1 MQFGFKSNILSFFL
15 VCFYFSFLKLA
26 LQVFGFVSV
35 TLVTFVMWFIISVS
49 YLFLLFIGLFSNICK
64 YDILSGGLQPHG
76 SCLFQC
82 KGTLEL
88 PWGGSFAVPPLSTAA
103 FAVFWAASLLQNHIH
118 PFGKIHPTL
127 IFLPGVFS
135 AQRFLGKNRIFLK
148 SFGIFRKK
156 KKPSQTWSHLVLSQF
171 LQNSAERLS
180 PILIPPLGHLNLPEA
195 GHSLSW
201 PGSGGITGTP
211 GTVQLPPLQLPVFGF
226 LNCFPALPGKC
237 CEVFFINCKWP
248 VCPVCLEGAQI
259 PHCPVPWPGWGFLL
273 PVLATEHLR
282 DAGSSQ
288 GQEAAAELKTMRNH
302 YWLKIPNLLNTTLKN

>member
-156 KKPSQTWSHLVLSQF
+156 KKPPKHGPTLFFPNSCRIQLKGWAQFWFLLWDIWIFLRLGTLWADLAVGASLGLLALCSSHLCS
-171 LQNSAERLS
+171 
-180 PILIPPLGHLNLPEA
+180 
-195 GHSLSW
+195 SL
-201 PGSGGITGTP
+201 
-211 GTVQLPPLQLPVFGF
+211 
-226 LNCFPALPGKC
+226 
-237 CEVFFINCKWP
+237 
-248 VCPVCLEGAQI
+248 CL
-259 PHCPVPWPGWGFLL
+259 V
-273 PVLATEHLR
+273 
-282 DAGSSQ
+282 S
-288 GQEAAAELKTMRNH
+288 
-302 YWLKIPNLLNTTLKN
+302 